1 MPDYTNCYT
10 LYMMNQPG
18 NVLGDID
25 PQTNNRIRYFISK
38 GARYLVIHDS
48 AFVKAPEIQEFIRNK
63 TGQFHQVQIYRL
75 DLPDPSVIDNSQ

>member
-18 NVLGDID
+18 NILGDINQGTKD
-25 PQTNNRIRYFISK
+25 RIRYFISK
-38 GARYLVIHDS
+38 GARYLVIQDS

-63 TGQFHQVQIYRL
+63 TGQYHQVQIFRL
-75 DLPDPSVIDNSQ
+75 DLPDPSGTDYSR